1 MGIMTLEKEFEIQ
14 SWRHKTDILKAIM
27 IKHYQD
33 LKDTNTKCL
42 AENIKNNS
50 AEDLAEN
57 ELYELLL
64 RDDEGHEFNRL
75 YNFAWNIVKEY
86 LP

>member
-14 SWRHKTDILKAIM
+14 SWRHKTDILKAMLIRY
-27 IKHYQD
+27 YQD

-42 AENIKNNS
+42 SEDIKNNS
-50 AEDLAEN
+50 AQDLAEN

-64 RDDEGHEFNRL
+64 RDDDGIEFNRL
-75 YNFAWNIVKEY
+75 YKFGWDIVKEY